1 MRTAFLP
8 ADIMLPNESVDMT
21 RWSVI
26 ACDQYTSEPEY
37 WEKVKEIAGDGP
49 SALSMIFPEVYL
61 EDEDKEERL
70 KSIHQAMRDYQDR
83 GIFRELKQA
92 MIYVRRI
99 NSSGNL
105 QEGLVGAIDLE
116 CYDYKTGSKSL
127 VRATEATVPGR
138 LPPRVKI
145 RENADLELPH
155 VIMLIDDPEKTVI
168 EPLGCMRKDME
179 KIYDFDLMLGGGH
192 VSGYLLDKE
201 AQDKVLSGL
210 KMLAD
215 PACYRK
221 RYKTDS
227 DHPMVYAVGDGNH
240 SLASAKV
247 CYEKL
252 KAENPDLDLSDHP
265 ARYALVELVNL
276 HSPSLDFEPIYR
288 IVTRVDPVHM
298 LGEMTRALDL
308 RPFGTERSVDK
319 AKTSCPLPGLK
330 EGQKRDRKS
339 QHIEVIYQPEA
350 GQAVRRE
357 QYCIGRPLS
366 DISVG
371 SLQTF
376 LDDYTSRSGGRIDYI
391 HGEDALLALS
401 DKEDSIGFLLP
412 AMHKNELFPAVIA
425 DGALPRKTFS
435 MGHAGDKRYY
445 TECRKIKD

>member
-168 EPLGCMRKDME
+168 EPLGCMRKDM
-179 KIYDFDLMLGGGH
+179 
-192 VSGYLLDKE
+192 
-201 AQDKVLSGL
+201 
-210 KMLAD
+210 
-215 PACYRK
+215 
-221 RYKTDS
+221 
-227 DHPMVYAVGDGNH
+227 
-240 SLASAKV
+240 
-247 CYEKL
+247 
-252 KAENPDLDLSDHP
+252 
-265 ARYALVELVNL
+265 
-276 HSPSLDFEPIYR
+276 
-288 IVTRVDPVHM
+288 
-298 LGEMTRALDL
+298 
-308 RPFGTERSVDK
+308 
-319 AKTSCPLPGLK
+319 
-330 EGQKRDRKS
+330 
-339 QHIEVIYQPEA
+339 
-350 GQAVRRE
+350 
-357 QYCIGRPLS
+357 
-366 DISVG
+366 
-371 SLQTF
+371 
-376 LDDYTSRSGGRIDYI
+376 
-391 HGEDALLALS
+391 
-401 DKEDSIGFLLP
+401 
-412 AMHKNELFPAVIA
+412 
-425 DGALPRKTFS
+425 
-435 MGHAGDKRYY
+435 
-445 TECRKIKD
+445 